1 MKALSKRYNL
11 KSFIVFYMKDIIT
24 FNDNNI
30 KFVVYTGG
38 GYLWT
43 LLLSRSDCISTTLAT
58 FTKP

>member
-11 KSFIVFYMKDIIT
+11 KAFIVPNMTDIIT

-30 KFVVYTGG
+30 KFVVYKGG

-43 LLLSRSDCISTTLAT
+43 LLLSRSDCISTKLTT
-58 FTKP
+58 FTKS